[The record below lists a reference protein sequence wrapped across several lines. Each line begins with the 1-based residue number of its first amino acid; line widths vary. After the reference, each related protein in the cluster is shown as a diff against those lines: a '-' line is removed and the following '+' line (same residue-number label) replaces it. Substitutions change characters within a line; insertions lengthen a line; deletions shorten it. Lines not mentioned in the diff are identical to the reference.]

1 MSKGGIDLKTSVP
14 GPKSKAWLERRVK
27 AVPRGAAS
35 ATPIFAEKGMG
46 AILEDVDGNR
56 FLDFA
61 GGIGVLA
68 VGYSHPKIV
77 EAVKEQAEKMLHTCF
92 AVNMYA
98 SYIELAEKLCGMLP
112 GDFEKKTVFLN
123 SGAEAVEN
131 AVKIARSYSR
141 RPSIVVFE
149 NAFHG
154 RTLLTMS
161 MTAKINPY
169 KSNFGPFAPEVYR
182 LPYPY
187 CYRCPFG
194 LSYGSCGMRCLEY
207 IEESF
212 ETHVAPE
219 DVAALVIETV
229 VGEGGFIVPPKEFIP
244 GLKKICEKY
253 GIIYVADEIQCGYG
267 RTGRMFAFEHYGIEP
282 DMVTSAKSLAAG
294 LPLSAV
300 IGRADMMD
308 TTVIGGLGGTYSGN
322 PVALAAGL
330 AVLDVFEEEHLLDKS
345 TTMGEYMMKRF
356 EAMQEKYAL
365 IGDVRGLGAMVAI
378 ELVKDR
384 GTKEPAA
391 DETKKIM
398 KYCYER
404 GLILVKAGMYDN
416 IVRLL
421 PPLMTTMEQLEVG
434 MDLIEEAIAHLS

>member
-1 MSKGGIDLKTSVP
+1 
-14 GPKSKAWLERRVK
+14 
-27 AVPRGAAS
+27 
-35 ATPIFAEKGMG
+35 
-46 AILEDVDGNR
+46 
-56 FLDFA
+56 
-61 GGIGVLA
+61 
-68 VGYSHPKIV
+68 
-77 EAVKEQAEKMLHTCF
+77 
-92 AVNMYA
+92 
-98 SYIELAEKLCGMLP
+98 
-112 GDFEKKTVFLN
+112 
-123 SGAEAVEN
+123 
-131 AVKIARSYSR
+131 
-141 RPSIVVFE
+141 
-149 NAFHG
+149 
-154 RTLLTMS
+154 
-161 MTAKINPY
+161 
-169 KSNFGPFAPEVYR
+169 
-182 LPYPY
+182 
-187 CYRCPFG
+187 
-194 LSYGSCGMRCLEY
+194 
-207 IEESF
+207 
-212 ETHVAPE
+212 
-219 DVAALVIETV
+219 
-229 VGEGGFIVPPKEFIP
+229 
-244 GLKKICEKY
+244 
-253 GIIYVADEIQCGYG
+253 
-267 RTGRMFAFEHYGIEP
+267 
-282 DMVTSAKSLAAG
+282 
-294 LPLSAV
+294 
-300 IGRADMMD
+300 MD